1 MDQDLINYGKLIDDA
16 MHIIVKEALKTVVT
30 KGGLP
35 GAHHF
40 FISFLT
46 RYPGVT
52 LSERLRQK
60 YPNEMTIVLQYQF
73 EELEVNDDAFNVVLS
88 FDNVKERVV
97 IPFEALTA
105 FADPSVK
112 FGLQFRFTEEDDT
125 ADSPLPQAP
134 ASKDADTPVARSTE
148 PTKSSSSPTAAG
160 NVITLDNFRK
170 K

>member
-1 MDQDLINYGKLIDDA
+1 MDEDLINYGKLIDDA
-16 MHIIVKEALKTVVT
+16 MHVIVKKALEEVVVRH
-30 KGGLP
+30 GLP
-35 GAHHF
+35 GQHHF

-52 LSERLRQK
+52 LSEKLYQK

-73 EELEVNDDAFNVVLS
+73 EELTVTENHFSVVLS
-88 FDNVKERVV
+88 FDNVKERIT
-97 IPFEALTA
+97 IPFASLTA

-112 FGLQFRFTEEDDT
+112 FGLQFRYVEEDI
-125 ADSPLPQAP
+125 
-134 ASKDADTPVARSTE
+134 DADNSTQGTVAKKENNT
-148 PTKSSSSPTAAG
+148 SSEAESHTAAPKTSSLD